1 MSQYRVVPLSVQQVL
16 SPAAASRAA
25 CGECVSADICVHVQ
39 WTPLLKTY
47 CIMSE
52 TNAVSTLF
60 LSAFFWTFLAGEP
73 VSLSPFALCLR

>member
-1 MSQYRVVPLSVQQVL
+1 M
-16 SPAAASRAA
+16 
-25 CGECVSADICVHVQ
+25 SADIYVHVQ

-47 CIMSE
+47 CIVSE

-60 LSAFFWTFLAGEP
+60 LSAFFWAFLAGEP